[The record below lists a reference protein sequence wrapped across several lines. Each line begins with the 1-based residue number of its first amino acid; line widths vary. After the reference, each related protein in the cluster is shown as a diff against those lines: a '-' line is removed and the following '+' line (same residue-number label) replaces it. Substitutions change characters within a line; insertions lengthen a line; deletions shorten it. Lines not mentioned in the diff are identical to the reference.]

1 MSIHRLFKNSGAS
14 VESFKTLNHKVYYIG
29 LPKTGSSSI
38 YAMLYNFGPNHEF
51 MFAEAMNTIW
61 MRTKENLPDEAW
73 HDFINSRNHANE
85 FKPDI
90 STFNHYFIPSL
101 SNTEQNVKYI
111 YSFRDCKS
119 WINSFVNFTAYQLA
133 VLPSEI
139 WHEMYVDLLFEKT
152 ILKPE
157 FGNIE
162 RVIEKANLFIPKL
175 INYWI
180 NQNNKILDFIADKDV
195 LLLRTNEISSNVLN
209 LAAFLEVDT
218 SLIDAKR
225 THENK
230 GPNTTDWTKDHA
242 HFFDSYHPQIKG
254 IEKKFEL
261 LTGR

>member
-1 MSIHRLFKNSGAS
+1 MGIHRLFKNSGPPA
-14 VESFKTLNHKVYYIG
+14 ESFKTLNHKVYYVG

-61 MRTKENLPDEAW
+61 MRIKENLPDEAW

-152 ILKPE
+152 ILKTGDYDPMQ
-157 FGNIE
+157 GK
-162 RVIEKANLFIPKL
+162 VPKSFYSKKFYAL
-175 INYWI
+175 SNAGAFSPLKY
-180 NQNNKILDFIADKDV
+180 LDRNSI
-195 LLLRTNEISSNVLN
+195 
-209 LAAFLEVDT
+209 LAALNTHQTEEDWLNNNHNKLRNEKEVIAFFEFLN
-218 SLIDAKR
+218 S
-225 THENK
+225 
-230 GPNTTDWTKDHA
+230 G
-242 HFFDSYHPQIKG
+242 
-254 IEKKFEL
+254 KK
-261 LTGR
+261 